1 MECSQIVEGNFS
13 IGTFLD
19 DFKNNA
25 VKIVS
30 QSEGINDSEAV
41 FTADF
46 FRFFLR
52 NSVILRGAHG
62 GLPFM
67 KLDHQQFPLF
77 FQDSFDLEKHS

>member
-1 MECSQIVEGNFS
+1 MECSQVVKGDFS

-19 DFKNNA
+19 DFKNNS

-30 QSEGINDSEAV
+30 QSEDINGLESV
-41 FTADF
+41 FTTGF

-62 GLPFM
+62 GLQFM